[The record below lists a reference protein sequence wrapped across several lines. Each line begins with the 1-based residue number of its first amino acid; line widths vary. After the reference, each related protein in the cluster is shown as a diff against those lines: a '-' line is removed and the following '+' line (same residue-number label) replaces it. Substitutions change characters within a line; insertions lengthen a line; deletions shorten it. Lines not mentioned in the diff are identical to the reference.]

1 VTLEDKANV
10 FIPLLRHD
18 RASGS
23 CILDVD
29 VCDVQNYI
37 NPLLHVAGSG
47 EDCWRWWIVS
57 DHEV

>member
-1 VTLEDKANV
+1 MTLEDKANV

-47 EDCWRWWIVS
+47 EDC
-57 DHEV
+57 